1 MYGLT
6 LSNDYQEIIR
16 DCLYVYHDWLSV
28 LLDEPKAFVP
38 LPIREEPIIYSRKM
52 LWHLYH
58 LFVPRKE
65 SPGLLLSI
73 INRLNLM
80 LNFLILFIVNQLP
93 RSI

>member
-1 MYGLT
+1 LKLFYLNQNLMYGLT
-6 LSNDYQEIIR
+6 LSNDYQDIIK
-16 DCLYVYHDWLSV
+16 DCWYVYHDWLSV

-65 SPGLLLSI
+65 STGLSI
-73 INRLNLM
+73 L
-80 LNFLILFIVNQLP
+80 FLPFELEY
-93 RSI
+93 